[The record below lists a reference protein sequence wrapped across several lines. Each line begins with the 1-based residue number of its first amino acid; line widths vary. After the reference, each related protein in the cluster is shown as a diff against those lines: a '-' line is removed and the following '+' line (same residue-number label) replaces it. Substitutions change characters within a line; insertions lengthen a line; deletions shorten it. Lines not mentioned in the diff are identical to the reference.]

1 MARTREQT
9 QSDSNSLWQVLIA
22 QGLIVPQHSTTRA
35 NAEHAYPAY
44 LERLGDRHLG
54 LTQAMLENR
63 VR

>member
-1 MARTREQT
+1 M
-9 QSDSNSLWQVLIA
+9 LIA

-54 LTQAMLENR
+54 FTQAMLENR